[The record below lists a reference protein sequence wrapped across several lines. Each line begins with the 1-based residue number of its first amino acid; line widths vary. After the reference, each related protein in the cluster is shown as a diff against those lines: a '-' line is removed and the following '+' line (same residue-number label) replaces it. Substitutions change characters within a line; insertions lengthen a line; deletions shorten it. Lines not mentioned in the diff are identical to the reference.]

1 MLFRSMLEFD
11 PRYPHLRTF
20 VINEMLK
27 IFDKLYDLKSTGGPM
42 FETYMRNAILLLM
55 DHPES
60 GMTLMDIPR
69 VLADEE
75 YRNLKLSHC
84 TSVEVKDFWT
94 KEALKAGGEASLQ
107 NMVPYI
113 TSKLASFIYNDYMR
127 PIVGQQQSS
136 FNMYDAMNSQ
146 KIIIMKLSKGKIG
159 DLNANLL
166 GMIMVGK
173 ILDGALKRG
182 DMAEADRKDFVLYID
197 EFQNFLT
204 DSIASILSEARKYGL
219 CLVIAH
225 QFIGQL
231 TFGANKDTS
240 IRDAIFGNV
249 GTMCVNRIGIEDA
262 EFIAKEFAPT
272 LSEYDLVNVEAFTF
286 NIKMLIKGQP
296 SKPFNISPLRVRLP
310 KSDELSKLIRELS
323 RRTYRLQAGHRDALP
338 AA

>member
-1 MLFRSMLEFD
+1 
-11 PRYPHLRTF
+11 
-20 VINEMLK
+20 
-27 IFDKLYDLKSTGGPM
+27 M
-42 FETYMRNAILLLM
+42 FEQYMRNALLLLM
-55 DHPES
+55 EDMANEPA
-60 GMTLMDIPR
+60 TLIEMPR
-69 VLADEE
+69 IFTDPE
-75 YRNLKLSHC
+75 YRKRKLERIHNP
-84 TSVEVKDFWT
+84 VVIDFWT
-94 KEALKAGGEASLQ
+94 KEALKAGGESSLA

-113 TSKLASFIYNDYMR
+113 TSKLATFIYNDYMR
-127 PIVGQQQSS
+127 PIIGQQKSA
-136 FNMYDAMNSQ
+136 FNMYDAMNQQ

-182 DMAEADRKDFVLYID
+182 DMPEDQRKDFTLYID

-204 DSIASILSEARKYGL
+204 DSISSILSEARKYGL

-231 TFGANKDTS
+231 TFGANKDTA

-272 LSEYDLVNVEAFTF
+272 LSEFDLVNVEAFTF
-286 NIKMLIKGQP
+286 NIKMLINGQP
-296 SKPFNISPLRVRLP
+296 SKPFNFSPLRVRRP
-310 KSDELSKLIRELS
+310 KTDTLAQLIRELS
-323 RRTYRLQAGHRDALP
+323 RRTYGRPRAIVEAEIGERRAVASAGPTEPREPDAGSLF
-338 AA
+338 